1 MSEYKELK
9 SIFETRKNA
18 KRFYRTAY
26 ETEVINWIK
35 KKYWFRKNS
44 SVTDILFYLEKID
57 GNNNNDWLQPLQ

>member
-1 MSEYKELK
+1 MQKNFNEMESKTELL
-9 SIFETRKNA
+9 NGL
-18 KRFYRTAY
+18 
-26 ETEVINWIK
+26 K

>member
-9 SIFETRKNA
+9 SIFDTRKNA

-35 KKYWFRKNS
+35 KKYW
-44 SVTDILFYLEKID
+44 
-57 GNNNNDWLQPLQ
+57 